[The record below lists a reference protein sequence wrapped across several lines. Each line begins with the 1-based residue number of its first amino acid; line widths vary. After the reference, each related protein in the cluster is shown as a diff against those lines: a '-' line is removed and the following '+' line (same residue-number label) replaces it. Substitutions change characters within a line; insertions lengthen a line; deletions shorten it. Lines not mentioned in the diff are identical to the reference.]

1 MLTYTIQFAVMLS
14 LCTNLVQFYA
24 RAGSA
29 KTGSHVRR
37 YGAAYLM
44 LVATLLLLVSP
55 LKNLMVNICMQSFQD
70 HGYEESIGVILDV
83 TTSQNMNSAV
93 MQKLTMLGY
102 AFLTAG
108 TLQSLACQG

>member
-14 LCTNLVQFYA
+14 LTSNLVQFYA
-24 RAGSA
+24 RAGAA
-29 KTGSHVRR
+29 KTGSHWRR
-37 YGAAYLM
+37 FGAAYFM
-44 LVATLLLLVSP
+44 IVAMLLLLVSP

-70 HGYEESIGVILDV
+70 HGFEASIGVILDV
-83 TTSQNMNSAV
+83 TTAPSMDSAV

-108 TLQSLACQG
+108 TLQSLLCQG